1 MTKMRFRPMFYIT
14 MVNII
19 GFLML
24 FLFNGGSDIT
34 YLYTCGALCGINIVM
49 YLILYHLDYGDLY
62 LFLTT
67 SMLVSIG
74 LIMLHRLDL
83 AGNEASNY
91 AGKQL
96 VWFIVGIVTYFFT
109 VIIFG
114 KIKFWSKLRY
124 VYMALTFVLIL
135 ATIVFGREVNG
146 SKNWI
151 IIGNGLISIQPSE
164 LIKIAFCLCISCYF
178 SSLPSFDSKKKD
190 KRKRFLSIPIDEIIL
205 CAYVYACMDCLA
217 LFQRAWGTALL
228 IFFIYFIM
236 CCVYKTSNLLKLIN
250 IGGIVFAGLVG
261 FFLLADHIGVR
272 VSAWQDPWQDASGG
286 GYQIIQSLIAIT
298 SGGYFGVGLGNG
310 MPYAV
315 PFAETDFIFAAICE
329 EMGMFTGF
337 AIILL
342 YFLLTYR
349 GIKITLKATDEYLK
363 CACLSLVVAM
373 GFQTFIIIGGVIKL
387 IPLTGITLPFVSYGG
402 SSMLASFIM
411 LGIITSVSFPQK
423 KTKKKKSMSAQQ

>member
-1 MTKMRFRPMFYIT
+1 MLYIT
-14 MVNII
+14 LVNII

-24 FLFNGGSDIT
+24 FI
-34 YLYTCGALCGINIVM
+34 YCGAEDFTYMYACLILCGINTIM
-49 YLILYHLDYGDLY
+49 YLLLYHLEYGDLY
-62 LFLTT
+62 LFLTV

-74 LIMLHRLDL
+74 IIMLCRIDL
-83 AGNEASNY
+83 AAGAASSGRGQSDY
-91 AGKQL
+91 AMRQIL
-96 VWFIVGIVTYFFT
+96 WFVIGIVTYFLT
-109 VIIFG
+109 VFVFGKVKFWSRLKFVYMFLCAALIAATIIFG
-114 KIKFWSKLRY
+114 DEI
-124 VYMALTFVLIL
+124 
-135 ATIVFGREVNG
+135 NG

-151 IIGNGLISIQPSE
+151 VIGDMSIQPSE
-164 LIKIAFCLCISCYF
+164 LIKILYCLCVSCYF
-178 SSLPSFDSKKKD
+178 SNLPPFDSKKKD
-190 KRKRFLSIPIDEIIL
+190 KRTKILGIPVDEIVL
-205 CAYVYACMDCLA
+205 CVYVYACMGALA
-217 LFQRAWGTALL
+217 LFQKEWGTALL
-228 IFFIYFIM
+228 LFLIYFTM
-236 CCVYKTSNLLKLIN
+236 CFVYKTSNLLKLIN
-250 IGGIVFAGLVG
+250 IGGILFVGLVG

-310 MPYAV
+310 MPQAV

-349 GIKITLKATDEYLK
+349 GIKIALKSTDEYLK
-363 CACLSLVVAM
+363 SCCLSLVIAI

-411 LGIITSVSFPQK
+411 LGIITAVSFPDK
-423 KTKKKKSMSAQQ
+423 KGKKR